1 MHSSEPIAVELRD
14 VVITYGFRATIGPVS
29 VRLPASGVL
38 GLIGANGS
46 GKTSL
51 MRAMC
56 ALQPV
61 HGGHVEVLGHE
72 VEPGVPVAGVGAM
85 IEEPRFYPWLSAA
98 DNLQLAAGGRSDW
111 RRRIPAVLES
121 VELSAVEHVRVDEFS
136 QGMRQ
141 RLGLARALLG
151 EPRVLV
157 LDEPTNGL
165 DVGGIAVMRRLL
177 ASLVTSGTTLVLS
190 SHLLSEVQY
199 LATIVLALRAG
210 DVVASGQTNELLATW
225 GSLGEMYEETVGL

>member
-1 MHSSEPIAVELRD
+1 MHSSGPIAVELRD

-29 VRLPASGVL
+29 VCLPAGGVL
-38 GLIGANGS
+38 GLMGANGS

-61 HGGHVEVLGHE
+61 HGGCVEVLGRA
-72 VEPGVPVAGVGAM
+72 VEPGGPVAGVGAM
-85 IEEPRFYPWLSAA
+85 IEEPRFYPWLSAR

-111 RRRIPAVLES
+111 QRRIPAVLES

-151 EPRVLV
+151 EPRILV

-165 DVGGIAVMRRLL
+165 DVGGIALMRRLL
-177 ASLVTSGTTLVLS
+177 ASLVADGTTLVLS
-190 SHLLSEVQY
+190 SHVLTEVQH
-199 LATIVLALRAG
+199 LATVVLALRAG
-210 DVVASGQTNELLATW
+210 DVVAAGHTSELVATW
-225 GSLGEMYEETVGL
+225 GSLDEMYAETVGL